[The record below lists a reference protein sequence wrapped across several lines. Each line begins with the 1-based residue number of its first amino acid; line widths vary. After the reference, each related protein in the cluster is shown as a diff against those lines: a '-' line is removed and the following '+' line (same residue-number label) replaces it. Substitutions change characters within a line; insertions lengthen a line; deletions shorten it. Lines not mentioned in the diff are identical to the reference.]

1 MRAHMRVTKKR
12 QETCMDGR
20 GFDDL
25 TRRFATKRP
34 RRAVLK
40 GLLGLGGA
48 AVATTVSRESGGA
61 AWSTLVCLPDGSGD
75 YVQRLVPTA
84 AVPFYLSQYGAVL
97 PENGSCPEGC
107 QNHACGDICC
117 EAGQNACLI
126 NGSCART
133 CAGSG
138 DCPIGCGCPLSSV
151 EGGQHCIR
159 NGVTCE
165 IATQLCNSTDECD
178 PGWHCQSWLC
188 GGQLENRCVPLCGT
202 PI

>member
-1 MRAHMRVTKKR
+1 
-12 QETCMDGR
+12 MDGR

-40 GLLGLGGA
+40 GLLGLGA

-97 PENGSCPEGC
+97 PENGSCPCPAPPICAETCSGC
-107 QNHACGDICC
+107 DFCLGLADCGTACSNDVTWSCGLPCASDNDCTNPNAPICLTSVIQVQLGENFLDCESACGV
-117 EAGQNACLI
+117 N
-126 NGSCART
+126 
-133 CAGSG
+133 
-138 DCPIGCGCPLSSV
+138 LS
-151 EGGQHCIR
+151 
-159 NGVTCE
+159 
-165 IATQLCNSTDECD
+165 
-178 PGWHCQSWLC
+178 P
-188 GGQLENRCVPLCGT
+188 
-202 PI
+202 